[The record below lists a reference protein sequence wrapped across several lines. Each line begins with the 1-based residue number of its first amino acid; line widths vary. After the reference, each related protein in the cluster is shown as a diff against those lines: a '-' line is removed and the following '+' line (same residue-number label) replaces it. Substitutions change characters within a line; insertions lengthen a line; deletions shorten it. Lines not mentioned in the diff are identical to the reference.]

1 MEIVAV
7 KQGSFFFYC
16 VSIKKMSESSINF
29 SIGPEKTINGSSGY
43 TIHMELREGDLA
55 ENRNIWS
62 SRGVA
67 E

>member
-1 MEIVAV
+1 MTLSQVLILDTP
-7 KQGSFFFYC
+7 
-16 VSIKKMSESSINF
+16 NF

-55 ENRNIWS
+55 ENQNIWS